1 MSRIEAV
8 LFALWSLLLIGGT
21 WYIKGTF
28 CAARAEK
35 QASLQQKAVIDRQ
48 VNSEQVNQQAGSDYE
63 KAISDIDAYYD
74 RLLSSP
80 AGSLPALPA
89 TTGKPACPSVS
100 DKPAYRAIERQ
111 VDIQTQR
118 LISLQAWVKAQ
129 R

>member
-28 CAARAEK
+28 CAIRAEK
-35 QASLQQKAVIDRQ
+35 QASLQQQAIIGQQ
-48 VNSEQVNQQAGSDYE
+48 VKSEQVNQQTGADYE
-63 KAISDIDAYYD
+63 KAISGIDAYYNG
-74 RLLSSP
+74 LLSAP
-80 AGSLPALPA
+80 AGSLPALSA
-89 TTGKPACPSVS
+89 TTGKPACPSLS

-118 LISLQAWVKAQ
+118 LISIQAWVKAQ